1 MCLSDIWQTLERSKQ
16 TLMVWTRECCGE
28 DMLPILEEILPDQ
41 GQDLGIRQPLLAFG
55 FDFSLLFSSRDLFF
69 PFLVMKIK
77 VNNSHYVEVDPSD
90 TIWSLKCAIYSKRIR
105 GHNGKLLPP
114 PDDQRLVDR
123 ATQAVLSDCGKT
135 LEFYGIHEGSSIK
148 CELIRCS
155 EEDGFRRL
163 LDVSR
168 KKERTSLKVGVHDG
182 LTMSFCTCIK
192 HLCWHAHELGMMVYL
207 SESHLLHEI
216 TDLQSKACALL
227 FLVCALLRNTLFV

>member
-1 MCLSDIWQTLERSKQ
+1 MEQVKWEKKEVRNRPYTEAHSSPQVGWEMQIQWDTMGYQEFWSPFRS
-16 TLMVWTRECCGE
+16 
-28 DMLPILEEILPDQ
+28 LPHASF
-41 GQDLGIRQPLLAFG
+41 LAFG

-77 VNNSHYVEVDPSD
+77 VNDSHYVEVDPSD

-135 LEFYGIHEGSSIK
+135 LEFYGIHEGSSIGCK
-148 CELIRCS
+148 LSRCS
-155 EEDGFRRL
+155 EEYGFRRL

-207 SESHLLHEI
+207 SESHLL
-216 TDLQSKACALL
+216 TFDA
-227 FLVCALLRNTLFV
+227 